1 VGRRVDGGTAL
12 TLALS
17 PRERG
22 WLMRRG
28 GGKAGGVAVGPEGF
42 RADSD
47 ADGLA
52 VLAEPADA
60 AEIWTIARHGSSYA
74 WTGARG

>member
-1 VGRRVDGGTAL
+1 
-12 TLALS
+12 
-17 PRERG
+17 
-22 WLMRRG
+22 MRRG
-28 GGKAGGVAVGPEGF
+28 GGKAGGVAVGPEGSL
-42 RADSD
+42 ADSD